1 MLAYHQVSIHA
12 PREGCDSAL
21 KTNDYDTRS
30 FNSRTPGGVR
40 LDTNSHSMGII
51 ACFNSRTPGGVRQ
64 YLFEMTIHQGTFQ
77 FTHPGRGAT
86 RADGLIPD
94 EVKFQFTH
102 PGRGATRAQPLNTAA
117 FVSFNSR
124 TPGGVRPKATFLR
137 GLSLTFQFTHPGRG
151 ATKYLGREVT
161 ANCGFNSRTPG
172 GVRPLLTYHL
182 YYKVSVSIH
191 APREGCDYIA
201 WGVDNSSLF
210 VSIHAPREGC
220 DVTMYSIILSTIR
233 FQFTHPGRG
242 ATFCTWDEIN

>member
-124 TPGGVRPKATFLR
+124 TPGGVRP
-137 GLSLTFQFTHPGRG
+137 GEGYSLTV
-151 ATKYLGREVT
+151 YS
-161 ANCGFNSRTPG
+161 GFNSRTPG
-172 GVRPLLTYHL
+172 GVRL
-182 YYKVSVSIH
+182 
-191 APREGCDYIA
+191 
-201 WGVDNSSLF
+201 
-210 VSIHAPREGC
+210 
-220 DVTMYSIILSTIR
+220 
-233 FQFTHPGRG
+233 
-242 ATFCTWDEIN
+242 